1 MKKTYSGLE
10 AIKVSLDAKDQICV
24 SNVTSDCYSIVTLVM
39 ENYVC
44 ISPVE
49 MRAVEWYLENE

>member
-24 SNVTSDCYSIVTLVM
+24 SDDCFSTVLLVM

-44 ISPVE
+44 ISPVD
-49 MRAVEWYLENE
+49 MRQIEWYLDNE

>member
-10 AIKVSLDAKDQICV
+10 AIKVSVDAKDQICA
-24 SNVTSDCYSIVTLVM
+24 SGNDCYSIVTLIM

>member
-10 AIKVSLDAKDQICV
+10 AIKISIDAKDQICV
-24 SNVTSDCYSIVTLVM
+24 STTGGCLAIVTLTM

-44 ISPVE
+44 IDPDWMKQVE
-49 MRAVEWYLENE
+49 YIGDQA

>member
-10 AIKVSLDAKDQICV
+10 AIKVSVDAKDQIC
-24 SNVTSDCYSIVTLVM
+24 TSGCMAIVTLTM

-44 ISPVE
+44 IDPDWMKQVE
-49 MRAVEWYLENE
+49 YIGDQA